1 MYLYRILYHKSH
13 TNFCGTKVRSA
24 STSKCLMYMHV
35 VASLDVQGIFML
47 YVMCVLS
54 GVNCNAHIPRY
65 KVLQQVDST
74 HINIWRSH
82 SHILGQRLAV

>member
-1 MYLYRILYHKSH
+1 MFGVAGNKKIMYLYRISYHKSH
-13 TNFCGTKVRSA
+13 TYFRGTEVRSV
-24 STSKCLMYMHV
+24 STSKYLMYMHV

-65 KVLQQVDST
+65 KVLQPS
-74 HINIWRSH
+74 
-82 SHILGQRLAV
+82 G